1 MKLGNR
7 WGFWVTDFLISPKVQ
22 WRWQNI
28 QQNTCKPIIRIHQQD
43 HHCHPIVFISD
54 IQKDIDFMKTLKPT
68 NIIHHIT
75 KLKDKK
81 KSMIL
86 FGAVHIF
93 VGLNPS
99 FQSMDRLS
107 GTVTE
112 GSWVFLSQQSAAA
125 SHLAVGPQLW
135 QFLLVYINMNYE
147 YVRSTFI
154 RILDTTQCVLFI
166 SIMQMFVIIINTDI
180 FCCEVEFLD
189 GVGRPSVFVLLLLIN
204 E

>member
-1 MKLGNR
+1 MEMTKYTTKYLQTNYKNPSTRSSLSSHSLHSGHTER
-7 WGFWVTDFLISPKVQ
+7 HRF
-22 WRWQNI
+22 
-28 QQNTCKPIIRIHQQD
+28 HE
-43 HHCHPIVFISD
+43 D
-54 IQKDIDFMKTLKPT
+54 IKTNQHNPPHNKT
-68 NIIHHIT
+68 ERQ
-75 KLKDKK
+75 K

-147 YVRSTFI
+147 YVRSIFI